1 MFLDKRWKEFQVP
14 PLELNLNAVS
24 TSVNPPNEDNSEMA
38 SLLKGHDLD
47 PISINK
53 RTHSVLSP
61 KMLINLG
68 DVSQVGKNRF
78 EQEAKD
84 RKGTVIQI
92 LKMEIYN
99 VLGKR

>member
-14 PLELNLNAVS
+14 PLEMNLS
-24 TSVNPPNEDNSEMA
+24 TTTNVNLPIEDNSEMA

-78 EQEAKD
+78 EQDVKN
-84 RKGTVIQI
+84 RKGTV
-92 LKMEIYN
+92 KDIY
-99 VLGKR
+99 